1 MFLSPLLLSVALML
15 PTLAGEA
22 VREGSIA
29 AQDMKGFE
37 MSLYRGKYYSQKYDV
52 CRQAIMW
59 KESRY
64 NYRAANSTS
73 SARGAY
79 QFLDK
84 SWRRGLTFMFVK
96 ESKRTGDG
104 LISEARALRETPIHQ
119 WSRYWQDRA
128 FFTAYNHGSGAHH
141 WNPLPIGC

>member
-1 MFLSPLLLSVALML
+1 MLSPLLLSVALFL
-15 PTLAGEA
+15 PSLAGEE
-22 VREGSIA
+22 VRENSIA
-29 AQDMKGFE
+29 AKDMKGFE
-37 MSLYRGKYYSQKYDV
+37 TSLYRGEYYSPKYDA

-59 KESRY
+59 RESRY
-64 NYRAANSTS
+64 NYRAANPTS

-96 ESKRTGDG
+96 ESKQTGDG
-104 LISEARALRETPIHQ
+104 LISEARALREIPIHK

-128 FFTAYNHGSGAHH
+128 FFTAYNHGKGAHH
-141 WNPLPIGC
+141 WNPLPSAC